1 MWILTLVLFLVFF
14 GLLVPAFL
22 YWFSR
27 FSKGLLDKKL
37 PFIGFPED
45 GRTRGPPASEDLDSE
60 EDDRSPR
67 RS

>member
-14 GLLVPAFL
+14 GLVIPAFL
-22 YWFSR
+22 YWFSH
-27 FSKGLLDKKL
+27 FSKGLLDRKL

-45 GRTRGPPASEDLDSE
+45 AHTPGSAPSNAVEPEDA
-60 EDDRSPR
+60 DRSS

>member
-1 MWILTLVLFLVFF
+1 MWIVTLVLFLFFF
-14 GLLVPAFL
+14 GLVVPAFL
-22 YWFSR
+22 YWFSH

-45 GRTRGPPASEDLDSE
+45 GRTAGAPPSEGLDADDE
-60 EDDRSPR
+60 ERPR